1 MTGYKQT
8 RRPRVQESRLSVN
21 KRAEQAVWNKV
32 SFTLHAWHMHVP
44 SRPRCYFYQVI
55 QGHARDEQKVLLIFL
70 LVSIGVASVAVLSCD
85 VALVGATRFL
95 LTSSLSPSSSSS
107 SQVPDHE
114 LASSLPLFLCV
125 FDLVH
130 CLVIVCLSHS

>member
-1 MTGYKQT
+1 
-8 RRPRVQESRLSVN
+8 
-21 KRAEQAVWNKV
+21 
-32 SFTLHAWHMHVP
+32 MHVP

-55 QGHARDEQKVLLIFL
+55 RGHARDDQKVLLIFL

-85 VALVGATRFL
+85 VALIGATQFL
-95 LTSSLSPSSSSS
+95 LPSSPSPSSSSS

>member
-1 MTGYKQT
+1 MI
-8 RRPRVQESRLSVN
+8 R
-21 KRAEQAVWNKV
+21 
-32 SFTLHAWHMHVP
+32 
-44 SRPRCYFYQVI
+44 
-55 QGHARDEQKVLLIFL
+55 GHARDDQKVLLIFL

-95 LTSSLSPSSSSS
+95 LTSSPSPSSSSL

-114 LASSLPLFLCV
+114 LTSSLPLFLCV